1 MKKAIFILGFL
12 ILATISF
19 ISVRA
24 QKDEEE
30 PNPECPNGCH
40 MGGNGCYCY
49 GWYAGL
55 REHQW

>member
-24 QKDEEE
+24 QRDEEE
-30 PNPECPNGCH
+30 ASDCPNGCLVAE
-40 MGGNGCYCY
+40 GYCWCNGFH
-49 GWYAGL
+49 AHK
-55 REHQW
+55 EKQW